1 MRHIDIYTSMVHKK
15 MYRYWK
21 TKDKIDYEY
30 SMETTK
36 LIADWIASCPVNF
49 VNVIVP
55 ENDKVQLTLS
65 RTRKK

>member
-1 MRHIDIYTSMVHKK
+1 MKNKIKDKI
-15 MYRYWK
+15 
-21 TKDKIDYEY
+21 KDKIDYEY

-49 VNVIVP
+49 VKVRVP
-55 ENDKVQLTLS
+55 ENDEVELTLS

>member
-1 MRHIDIYTSMVHKK
+1 MVGIKNK
-15 MYRYWK
+15 ENM
-21 TKDKIDYEY
+21 KDKINKDEVDYEY

-55 ENDKVQLTLS
+55 ENDEVQLTLS

>member
-1 MRHIDIYTSMVHKK
+1 MKNKIKDKI
-15 MYRYWK
+15 
-21 TKDKIDYEY
+21 KDKIDYEY

-55 ENDKVQLTLS
+55 ENDEVQLTLS